1 MKKLFYSSFFFLTLA
16 LCSCNDSISDI
27 RENRSKFL
35 NKDVKLEVVIGN
47 KIPFME
53 FYKVKDET
61 GEIWLKSSEDNLNK
75 NQKYTIKG
83 KVREIKNLLINE
95 LYIEENKK

>member
-1 MKKLFYSSFFFLTLA
+1 MKKLFYSLFFFLTLA
-16 LCSCNDSISDI
+16 LCSCNDSIRDI

-35 NKDVKLEVVIGN
+35 NKDVKLEVVVGN

-83 KVREIKNLLINE
+83 KVREIKNLLIDE
-95 LYIEENKK
+95 IYIEENKK

>member
-35 NKDVKLEVVIGN
+35 NK
-47 KIPFME
+47 
-53 FYKVKDET
+53 
-61 GEIWLKSSEDNLNK
+61 SSEDNLNK

-83 KVREIKNLLINE
+83 KVREIKNLLIDE
-95 LYIEENKK
+95 IYIEENKK

>member
-1 MKKLFYSSFFFLTLA
+1 MKKLFYPLFFFLTLA

-35 NKDVKLEVVIGN
+35 NKDVKLEVVVGN

-83 KVREIKNLLINE
+83 KVREIKNLLIDE
-95 LYIEENKK
+95 IYIEENKK